1 MYEALYPR
9 KWPRLRHLI
18 WLKRITGGGGGSGGE
33 LPSAYR
39 RVAGFKFSASTYY
52 RIAGFKLRGSDT
64 VRISFSV
71 DKACNVFGC
80 YTTND
85 ATDNYSLYAST
96 ASGAKY
102 LRYDGAV
109 YNSQVPS
116 SRLGERLDV
125 VITPTGTTGLPNDSE
140 MTPVTFTA
148 SADLCVGVTSPGA
161 TSSKLDGNIW
171 GNFVVDGR
179 LKLIPC
185 ERVSDGTLGY
195 YDTHRKTFYEP
206 VGSAPTSLGY
216 EALAGDAIVGTAKI

>member
-1 MYEALYPR
+1 MLEALFPR
-9 KWPRLRHLI
+9 GWPPLRRLA
-18 WLKRITGGGGGSGGE
+18 WLRKMAGGGWASD
-33 LPSAYR
+33 YR
-39 RVAGFKFSASTYY
+39 RVKGFEFSGSTYY
-52 RIAGFKLRGSDT
+52 LIEGFKLTGYDA

-102 LRYDGAV
+102 LRYDGTV

-125 VITPTGTTGLPNDSE
+125 VITPTGTTGMPNDSE
-140 MTPVTFTA
+140 MTPVEFTA
-148 SADLCVGVTSPGA
+148 SADLCVGVTSPSA
-161 TSSKLDGNIW
+161 SSSKLDGCIW
-171 GNFVVDGR
+171 GDFIVDGR

-185 ERVSDGTLGY
+185 ERLSDGVLGY
-195 YDTHRKTFYEP
+195 FDTYSKTFFEP
-206 VGSAPTSLGY
+206 IGSAPT
-216 EALAGDAIVGTAKI
+216 EIE